1 MPDTSSQL
9 EGKPHRAFAVL
20 EQVRKLA
27 SYTALTFVVVI
38 VAVVALGRP
47 TESEAFTYTIQ
58 GNDSQVAT
66 STYGNWLTQTFTG
79 VAGVPT
85 SFTISVKGSGTG
97 GSSPTTYRLHTLS
110 KASDSTFVGMVT
122 QNFITEGYPITLL
135 DKEFDLTT
143 QCTRLS
149 FALPTTTNISF
160 TPSEFGLIQFSRQ
173 TFTEIGLPCGKYGNP
188 SPMTIPYVQDFTN
201 LGHDFDSFYVITT
214 SPYVGSPSSPLNSF
228 NTRFTSTPVVQD
240 NGNNETN
247 IDVEYFIDPDEQNP
261 QENARTITLV
271 RLENAYGTTST
282 AYYNS
287 LGATPTGTA
296 DTFTIKNPPPY
307 DPGSTTYADILITFA
322 NGSTIF
328 GAPRPFPEAYMVLT
342 LRFVDGV
349 FDAVVDQQNFE
360 GLTSLSTSIDYEE
373 CSLSNLSGCLNN
385 SVRFLFVPS
394 DESVNELLATNSQLF
409 ERIPFIYLSEM
420 RTIVSEVF
428 DTQSNQA
435 LSLDFDLQFG
445 TIPVLSESILQNAPY
460 VSLIK
465 SLISALLYLAFA
477 FAMYRIGRN
486 IFNPAQS

>member
-1 MPDTSSQL
+1 VPTKEQFRHFDGYAHVGIGADYAPPLEIPPGFFEQSITIKYGFDENDATNEVLGANSSSSPTQ
-9 EGKPHRAFAVL
+9 
-20 EQVRKLA
+20 
-27 SYTALTFVVVI
+27 FVVVQNSF
-38 VAVVALGRP
+38 P
-47 TESEAFTYTIQ
+47 FTF
-58 GNDSQVAT
+58 
-66 STYGNWLTQTFTG
+66 ST
-79 VAGVPT
+79 
-85 SFTISVKGSGTG
+85 
-97 GSSPTTYRLHTLS
+97 
-110 KASDSTFVGMVT
+110 
-122 QNFITEGYPITLL
+122 
-135 DKEFDLTT
+135 
-143 QCTRLS
+143 
-149 FALPTTTNISF
+149 
-160 TPSEFGLIQFSRQ
+160 
-173 TFTEIGLPCGKYGNP
+173 
-188 SPMTIPYVQDFTN
+188 
-201 LGHDFDSFYVITT
+201 
-214 SPYVGSPSSPLNSF
+214 SSPLNSF
-228 NTRFTSTPVVQD
+228 NTRFTGNITVQD

-282 AYYNS
+282 AYYNL
-287 LGATPTGTA
+287 LGTTPTGTP
-296 DTFTIKNPPPY
+296 DTYTIINAPPY
-307 DPGSTTYADILITFA
+307 DPGSTTYADILVTFA

-342 LRFVDGV
+342 LRYVDGV
-349 FDAVVDQQNFE
+349 YDSVVDQQIFE

-394 DESVNELLATNSQLF
+394 DESVNELLATNSLLF